1 MCVKEGMYGLTG
13 LSLIVPTS
21 ATSYLCNNPQP
32 IMHVG
37 TGTQWRRGI
46 AVCPRSSLH
55 GACAVCLHSP
65 APGVPRAGAGRVG
78 LRWDENRESTAFPE
92 SRAPNCAKHSSGA
105 AGPRKSPE
113 ALACDTVPWAEEA
126 TLVKQNNFHARSA
139 EAEMVFDLSETPVLL
154 GEGGGLDLPK
164 SSYQSRHSQLQNAS
178 VQRAH
183 MTKVVSM

>member
-1 MCVKEGMYGLTG
+1 
-13 LSLIVPTS
+13 
-21 ATSYLCNNPQP
+21 
-32 IMHVG
+32 MHVG

-126 TLVKQNNFHARSA
+126 TLVKQKNFHARSA
-139 EAEMVFDLSETPVLL
+139 EAEMAFDLSETPVLL
-154 GEGGGLDLPK
+154 GEGGSGFTKIKLPK
-164 SSYQSRHSQLQNAS
+164 QTLPTPECLCAEGPHDKSGFYVNRVLKTRQEGNHRLLRDSAE
-178 VQRAH
+178 
-183 MTKVVSM
+183 

>member
-1 MCVKEGMYGLTG
+1 MLCVCTARPL
-13 LSLIVPTS
+13 
-21 ATSYLCNNPQP
+21 
-32 IMHVG
+32 
-37 TGTQWRRGI
+37 
-46 AVCPRSSLH
+46 
-55 GACAVCLHSP
+55 
-65 APGVPRAGAGRVG
+65 GVPRAGAGRVG

-92 SRAPNCAKHSSGA
+92 SRAPNGAKHSSGA

-139 EAEMVFDLSETPVLL
+139 EAEMAFDLSEVPVLL
-154 GEGGGLDLPK
+154 GEEGSGPK

-183 MTKVVSM
+183 MTKVVSMQTGFSKRGKKETTACYGTRPNNEMLYLATRGSWRLTLEIPPADQSL